1 MFSSSLVYLYITH
14 FNMLRPAT
22 TLLVIASV
30 LAVIV
35 CVAGQMRPSLNA
47 RIVRTKHGSVKG
59 VLVIPSNRELPPVEA
74 FLGLP
79 YASPPVGPLRFMSPV
94 SPLPWNGV
102 RLMDKY
108 PPACPQTLPDV
119 SNEREALRFVTRGRL
134 QYLRRLLPYLR
145 NQSEDCLYLNIYAP
159 VTGRPVGGKDVNI
172 KFPVIVFI
180 HGESYEWNSG
190 NPYDGSILASYGDV
204 VVVTI
209 NFRLGVL
216 GFLRPDLRENRVANF
231 GLLDQIAALQWIQ
244 DNIAQFGG
252 DRDSVT
258 LLGHG
263 TGAACVNLLL
273 ISPVAQASSGL
284 FHRAILMSGTAL
296 ADWAVAE
303 NPLRY
308 TLQAAQQ
315 VDCPLAERDDE
326 LAACLRFKRVTE
338 LMNVRLQAPL
348 YASPL
353 APLVDG
359 IVVPNEPRQ
368 SMKTYNEL
376 FGRYDVM
383 YGVTQSES
391 FHLLNAATLQFG
403 LTETERNRIIR
414 TYVRNSYASNIDQ
427 VTAAIRKEY
436 TDWKNPVR
444 DTEEYRDSILEI
456 LSDARVVAPVI
467 QMADLH
473 SAIRQRSYFYV
484 FTHQTTNGDYPQ
496 DWGSI
501 HGEELAYVFGMPLVG
516 GTNHLSANYTRAEML
531 LSEIVITYWANFA
544 RTGNPNFPPRQK
556 FLTTA
561 NSRDRFEPTYVQWP
575 AYDRHSQKYLNIDL
589 RPKVKDHYRADKMA
603 LWSKLIPELMS
614 TGNGKV
620 YPSSSGDEDEAEA
633 APGSSAAEPDS
644 SSHSPSAVM
653 GAQPEVDQQPSGGF
667 QFFPSGPVKG
677 DRGNSSR
684 TEDGRD
690 VATQT
695 GGIALSIVIVIG
707 ICFLVL
713 NVCACAGVFYQRDR
727 VRFKEILL
735 QRQYKL
741 RSGNQGEDRPAPTS
755 GAQAPAAARETL
767 LALHRVEEDF
777 TELDGSGNGME
788 IGFPHQ
794 ASTSTMDPHTKV
806 SQWMAQEVTIERCP
820 TPPVNNR
827 LTKPPQD
834 KLGGSDR
841 YDSRGCDSEDS
852 ASALFP
858 LLTKSAKTSDIYGLL
873 PVQEEN
879 TAGEKQ
885 RIKTGQSSDLVS
897 QTHDNG
903 SFLKFGDLG
912 HVGESSPPFADSAS
926 SARTVSRSSMGRRKA
941 RSKSQLGSQ
950 RSITTKRD
958 VAVGDDEDDGSYRV
972 ALDNEEDRRSSA
984 VYGCGTMDT
993 IRRLNLPK
1001 VLPDLPLQDVPA
1013 GATASSSVPFTM
1025 GKSNLSNIALPD
1037 RSPPYTIPHAGLQ
1050 TSVDSVERSA
1060 LLNKN
1065 QCQAGGPP
1073 SASAP
1078 PYSDVKKQSKS
1089 RRKQPDNVP
1098 STMSSEAVCT
1108 LSSPTSTIV
1117 KTNLPQTVVVAP
1129 HPRATVAHSSTAN
1142 RSVTPSSTQQPE
1154 PCLVVRPG
1162 PRQPTITMTRSHG
1175 GNNYESVANDTE
1187 SPSATG
1193 DVVLRRPRQQ
1203 EASTSSRPASRN
1215 SRSWYAQYSQSF
1227 ISQSIDQESDKNDN

>member
-159 VTGRPVGGKDVNI
+159 VTVGGKDVNI

-633 APGSSAAEPDS
+633 APGGSSAAEPDS

>member
-1 MFSSSLVYLYITH
+1 
-14 FNMLRPAT
+14 MLRSA
-22 TLLVIASV
+22 TLLLFIASV
-30 LAVIV
+30 LVVIV

-47 RIVRTKHGSVKG
+47 RIVRTKQGSVKG

-108 PPACPQTLPDV
+108 APACPQTLPDV

-159 VTGRPVGGKDVNI
+159 VTVGGKDVNI

-244 DNIAQFGG
+244 ENIAQFGG

-338 LMNVRLQAPL
+338 LMSVRLQAPL

-427 VTAAIRKEY
+427 VTAAILNEY

-467 QMADLH
+467 QMADFH

-556 FLTTA
+556 FLTAA

-614 TGNGKV
+614 NGNGKV
-620 YPSSSGDEDEAEA
+620 YPASSEDEDDAEG
-633 APGSSAAEPDS
+633 APGSSVAEPDS
-644 SSHSPSAVM
+644 SSHSPPAVM

-677 DRGNSSR
+677 AGSNSSR
-684 TEDGRD
+684 TEDGHD
-690 VATQT
+690 VAQQT

-727 VRFKEILL
+727 VRFKEMLI

-741 RSGNQGEDRPAPTS
+741 RSGNQERDGLAPTS
-755 GAQAPAAARETL
+755 GAQAPPVVRETL

-788 IGFPHQ
+788 SGFPHQ

-827 LTKPPQD
+827 LTKPAQD

-841 YDSRGCDSEDS
+841 YDSRGCDPEDPT
-852 ASALFP
+852 SALFP

-885 RIKTGQSSDLVS
+885 RIQTGQSSDMAG
-897 QTHDNG
+897 QIHDNG
-903 SFLKFGDLG
+903 SFFKFGNLG

-926 SARTVSRSSMGRRKA
+926 SAHTVSRSSVGRRKA

-958 VAVGDDEDDGSYRV
+958 VAVGDDDDDGNYRV

-1013 GATASSSVPFTM
+1013 GAIASSSAPFTM
-1025 GKSNLSNIALPD
+1025 GKTNLSNVAPSD
-1037 RSPPYTIPHAGLQ
+1037 RSPPCTIPHAGLQ
-1050 TSVDSVERSA
+1050 TSVVSMERSA
-1060 LLNKN
+1060 LVNKN
-1065 QCQAGGPP
+1065 QCQPTESP
-1073 SASAP
+1073 SASAA

-1089 RRKQPDNVP
+1089 RRKHPDNVP

-1129 HPRATVAHSSTAN
+1129 HPRATAAHSSTAI
-1142 RSVTPSSTQQPE
+1142 RGATPSSTQQPE

-1162 PRQPTITMTRSHG
+1162 PRQPATTMTRGHG
-1175 GNNYESVANDTE
+1175 GNNYDSVANDKE

-1203 EASTSSRPASRN
+1203 DASASSRPASRN